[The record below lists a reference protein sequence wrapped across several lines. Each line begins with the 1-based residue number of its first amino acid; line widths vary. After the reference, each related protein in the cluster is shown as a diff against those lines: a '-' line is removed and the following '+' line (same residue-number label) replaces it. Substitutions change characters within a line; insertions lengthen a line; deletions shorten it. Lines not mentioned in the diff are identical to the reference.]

1 MQNTPAG
8 YHSLN
13 GMPLTKSS
21 PARIV
26 V

>member
-13 GMPLTKSS
+13 GMPPMIMDTQ
-21 PARIV
+21 
-26 V
+26 

>member
-13 GMPLTKSS
+13 GMPPMIMETQ
-21 PARIV
+21 
-26 V
+26 